1 MLKTRFFILSSLFFA
16 IVFLRCISVFSQQ
29 HLQREITYEPSRELS
44 LQEAFEYL
52 QDGNDFFFSY
62 ASTVIAV
69 DDPAPEGHYTGSIGG
84 FLALAL
90 GAEYEFKEIPGYI
103 IIRYAPK
110 MLDVEAEIEKAE
122 KQTTVKGFI
131 RDFKTQE
138 SVAFASI
145 YEHSQLVSTMSNQ
158 EGYFELKVKNP
169 QSSIFVTLSK
179 ENFRDTS
186 FMILPVVDIAG
197 RNIQNRLRFSPQSGN
212 AEALEESFFGRLF
225 IGFRQRI
232 QRINLGGFFGETPY
246 QMSLLPGIG
255 SQGMFGSQMVNHFS
269 LNLIGG
275 YSAGTEGFET
285 AGVFNINQQH
295 TRGVQ
300 VAGMANL
307 VGGELQGVQV
317 AGIYNTV
324 FQKVDGIQIAGIY
337 NFARSGSKGLQVA
350 GLYNRS
356 DSTAGNQI
364 AGLVNTTNQTN
375 GFQIAGLVNNSRK
388 QGGVLQVAGL
398 INNSGGSVDRQ
409 ISGLV
414 NKAAKV
420 SKFQLGLLNI
430 ADSSD
435 YPIGLVNLVK
445 NGRKSVS
452 LAIDE
457 SAGLQVTLRT
467 GGQKL
472 YGILGLSYGLGNNRI
487 PFGYD
492 VGFGLYLFDNG
503 EFSLDTEWVS
513 RVSTDF
519 KSQTDHTS
527 SFRALPAFRLSPNTK
542 VFVGPS
548 INFTVMD
555 FSPEKEIP
563 GLVLADYSTTTNIYG
578 LFGGVIGGVQIGF

>member
-1 MLKTRFFILSSLFFA
+1 MLKTKFFILSCLFFA
-16 IVFLRCISVFSQQ
+16 IVFLRGLPAFAQQ
-29 HLQREITYEPSRELS
+29 YLQRQIVYEPSRELR
-44 LQEAFEYL
+44 LQEALEHL

-69 DDPAPEGHYTGSIGG
+69 DDPAPVGLYTGSIGG
-84 FLALAL
+84 FLAMAL

-169 QSSIFVTLSK
+169 QSSIYVTLSK
-179 ENFRDTS
+179 ENYRDTS

-212 AEALEESFFGRLF
+212 ADALEESFFGRLF
-225 IGFRQRI
+225 IGFRQRV

-307 VGGELQGVQV
+307 VGGEMQGVQV

-324 FQKVDGIQIAGIY
+324 FQKVDGIQIAGLY
-337 NFARSGSKGLQVA
+337 NFARSGSKGLQIA

-364 AGLVNTTNQTN
+364 AGLINTTNQTN
-375 GFQIAGLVNNSRK
+375 GFQIAGLINHTTN
-388 QGGVLQVAGL
+388 QGGILQIAGL
-398 INNSGGSVDRQ
+398 INNSGGSVERQ

-414 NKAAKV
+414 NRASNV
-420 SKFQLGLLNI
+420 SRFQLGLLNI
-430 ADSSD
+430 ADESN

-457 SAGLQVTLRT
+457 SATLQATLRT

-472 YGILGLSYGLGNNRI
+472 YGILGFSYGLGNNRI

-492 VGFGLYLFDNG
+492 VGFGLYLLENG

-527 SFRALPAFRLSPNTK
+527 SFRLLPAFRLSSQTRI
-542 VFVGPS
+542 FVGPS
-548 INFTVMD
+548 INFTVLD
-555 FSPEKEIP
+555 YSPEKEIP
-563 GLVLADYSTTTNIYG
+563 GLVVAEYNSQANIYG
-578 LFGGVIGGVQIGF
+578 LFAGVIGGVRVEF